1 MDKSFGN
8 SGGRS
13 DSGFRGS
20 SAASS
25 HGLLDAT
32 GWEDS
37 SGYSHTTRSD
47 FKMIKKVNISAKYF
61 LVACISY
68 AHSTTRGQW
77 IYRPAAT
84 RAMRKWHVMIYDFN
98 YLTKHIT
105 YAS

>member
-1 MDKSFGN
+1 MYQPISTFANFFLNGLGFVGLDSLNLLERDLLCRVKHILLFRRMDKSFGN

-37 SGYSHTTRSD
+37 SGYSHTTR
-47 FKMIKKVNISAKYF
+47 
-61 LVACISY
+61 
-68 AHSTTRGQW
+68 
-77 IYRPAAT
+77 
-84 RAMRKWHVMIYDFN
+84 
-98 YLTKHIT
+98 
-105 YAS
+105 